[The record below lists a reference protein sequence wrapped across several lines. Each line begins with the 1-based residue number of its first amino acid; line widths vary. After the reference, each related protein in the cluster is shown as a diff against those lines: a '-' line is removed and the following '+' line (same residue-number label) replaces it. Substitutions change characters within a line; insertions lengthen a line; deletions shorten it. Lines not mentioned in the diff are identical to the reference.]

1 MFLQITQFLLGPQS
15 MGPFLLSVQ
24 THRNGWYHKIALNR
38 RVVFPL
44 FIFDKNHKNQNQ
56 WYIRA
61 ITTLVISTQWLF
73 LENLILWLNWLR
85 FNNTRCSASFD
96 TSACLSLRL
105 RVDHILLAD
114 LQVCPVKFTVSGEG
128 ALDQSGGGVAGA
140 FAVADQFIVGPGL
153 FELRIE
159 WILGRSVFRVNTA
172 R

>member
-1 MFLQITQFLLGPQS
+1 M
-15 MGPFLLSVQ
+15 
-24 THRNGWYHKIALNR
+24 
-38 RVVFPL
+38 
-44 FIFDKNHKNQNQ
+44 
-56 WYIRA
+56 
-61 ITTLVISTQWLF
+61 
-73 LENLILWLNWLR
+73 
-85 FNNTRCSASFD
+85 
-96 TSACLSLRL
+96 SLRL